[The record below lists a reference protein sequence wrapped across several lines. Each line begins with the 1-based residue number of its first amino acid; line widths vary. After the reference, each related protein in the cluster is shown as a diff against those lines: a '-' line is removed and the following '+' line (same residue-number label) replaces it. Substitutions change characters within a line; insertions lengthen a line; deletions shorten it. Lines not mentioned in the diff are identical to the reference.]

1 MPAIETVR
9 LRKYYGKS
17 RGVEDVSLRVDKG
30 EIFGFIG
37 PNGAGKSTTIRVLL
51 NFIFPTS
58 GQARVLGLDAV
69 TDTVAIRRQVGYLPA
84 EVGYYDDMTVRS
96 LLDYSASFYGLDR
109 AAARRRIGDLA
120 DAFELDLRRT
130 AHALS
135 AGNRRKVGIVLALL
149 HQPKLLI
156 LDEPTISLDPL
167 LPQTRLFEVLAQENG
182 RGTTV
187 FFSSHVLSEVQRFCH
202 RVGIIKDGQLV
213 KVEDVQT
220 LRSGQFQK
228 VKVEFSGTAPAA
240 LALPGIIH
248 QRQTERSLEMLYKG
262 DINPL
267 VHLLAQHELVHLSV
281 EEPDLEEVFMHYY
294 QTGGESR

>member
-1 MPAIETVR
+1 MPAIETVS

-17 RGVEDVSLRVDKG
+17 RGIEDVSLQVQQG

-37 PNGAGKSTTIRVLL
+37 PNGAGKSTTIRILL
-51 NFIFPTS
+51 NLIFPTS

-69 TDTVAIRRQVGYLPA
+69 KDTVAIRRQVGYLPA
-84 EVGYYDDMTVRS
+84 EVGYYDDMAVRS
-96 LLDYSASFYGLDR
+96 LLDYSASFYELDR
-109 AAARRRIGDLA
+109 SMALRRIGDLS
-120 DAFELDLRRT
+120 DAFELNLRPAART
-130 AHALS
+130 LS

-167 LPQTRLFEVLAQENG
+167 MQARLFEVLAQENG

-202 RVGIIKDGQLV
+202 RVAIIKDGRLI

-220 LRSGQFQK
+220 LRSGEFQK
-228 VKVEFSGTAPAA
+228 VKVEFAGTAPAT

-248 QRQTERSLEMLYKG
+248 QRQTELSLEMLYKG
-262 DINPL
+262 DVNPL
-267 VHLLAQHELVHLSV
+267 VRLLAQHELVHLSV

-294 QTGGESR
+294 QPRGESR

>member
-1 MPAIETVR
+1 MPAIETVS

-17 RGVEDVSLRVDKG
+17 RGIENVSLQVQQG

-37 PNGAGKSTTIRVLL
+37 PNGAGKSTTIRILL
-51 NFIFPTS
+51 NLIFPTS

-69 TDTVAIRRQVGYLPA
+69 KDTVAIRRQVGYLPA
-84 EVGYYDDMTVRS
+84 EVGYYDDMAVQS
-96 LLDYSASFYGLDR
+96 LLDYSASFYELDR
-109 AAARRRIGDLA
+109 ATALRRIGDLS
-120 DAFELDLRRT
+120 DAFELNLRPAART
-130 AHALS
+130 LS

-167 LPQTRLFEVLAQENG
+167 MQARLFEVLAQENG

-202 RVGIIKDGQLV
+202 RVAIIKDGRLI

-220 LRSGQFQK
+220 LRSGEFQK
-228 VKVEFSGTAPAA
+228 VKVEFAGPAPAA

-248 QRQTERSLEMLYKG
+248 QRQTELSLEMLYKG

-267 VHLLAQHELVHLSV
+267 VRLLAQHELVHLSV
-281 EEPDLEEVFMHYY
+281 EEPGLEEVFMHYY
-294 QTGGESR
+294 QPGGESR